1 MPKPT
6 ARDKAAADR
15 AEARARGEPVTY
27 AKPKTLDPEL
37 AREAG
42 EASPPVVLP
51 IEEDKPLALPWDH
64 PDHPKGV
71 EYHPSGRPVVRYG
84 PPPAYPAGEDE
95 EQLCAMVIQ
104 WGALGYSF
112 HAIALKIGYPPT
124 TLRQWA
130 AQPYGA
136 KLSHAIAMAEEYAR
150 GALEL
155 EARDNVTN
163 GKYNTSLFGKL
174 MASRFHEYRS
184 IGNTL
189 PGDADATIREGMTDF
204 EFDRRLLSAID
215 RIKAQRTAAETSAA
229 ALPAPDDQSSSD
241 E

>member
-1 MPKPT
+1 MAKPS
-6 ARDKAAADR
+6 ARDKEIADR
-15 AEARARGEPVTY
+15 AEARARGEAP
-27 AKPKTLDPEL
+27 KRGRPPKTLDPEI
-37 AREAG
+37 ARAAG
-42 EASPPVVLP
+42 EAAPPAIIPTRDETP
-51 IEEDKPLALPWDH
+51 IAIPWDH

-84 PPPAYPAGEDE
+84 PPPAYPTGEDE
-95 EQLCAMVIQ
+95 DKLCAAVVQ

-136 KLSHAIAMAEEYAR
+136 KLSQSIALAEEYAR

-155 EARDNVTN
+155 EARENVTN
-163 GKYNTSLFGKL
+163 GKYNTALFGKL

-184 IGNTL
+184 IGNAL
-189 PGDADATIREGMTDF
+189 PGDGEATIREGMSDF

-215 RIKAQRTAAETSAA
+215 RIKAARASQPAE
-229 ALPAPDDQSSSD
+229 ALPPPTEKGAD